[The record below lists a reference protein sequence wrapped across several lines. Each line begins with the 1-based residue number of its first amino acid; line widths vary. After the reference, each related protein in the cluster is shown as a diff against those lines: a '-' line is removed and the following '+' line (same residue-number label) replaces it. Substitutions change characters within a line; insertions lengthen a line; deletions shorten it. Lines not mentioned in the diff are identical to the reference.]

1 MNLKLLLRQAIY
13 SLLANKL
20 RSGLSILGIVIGIS
34 SVIVMLAVGEGAKQA
49 ILSSFDNVENLIL
62 IQKRYDMGEG
72 WEGQETS
79 YQGRDIFTPEIVTE
93 IKQKVPGILSVIPI
107 TSIQAG
113 EIFYE
118 GEAIYGSFYGIFD
131 DFFSTKSLEF
141 THWKA
146 FSKKDIETSEKQ
158 IILWA
163 KIAEES
169 FHGSSELIGKKIY
182 IGGTDFYIQWILK
195 EKNWEV
201 DYSIYVPIT
210 TAKERVGTLSIDKIE
225 VYTNPDMDIEAA
237 RRNLGYFLYKKSWV
251 SDASVVKFYIET
263 NKDILQQVNEIVMQM
278 RLLLGAIGS
287 IALVVWWI
295 GIMNIMLVSVT
306 ERTREIGIRK
316 AIGATRTDI
325 LVQFL
330 TEAILLSL
338 IACAVALGLSYGI
351 TRAISF
357 FTPDFQAI
365 ISLQVVILASSV
377 SIMLGIIFGITPA
390 YKASRLKIVDTL
402 RYE

>member
-34 SVIVMLAVGEGAKQA
+34 SVIVMLAVGEGAKQS

-62 IQKRYDMGEG
+62 IQKRYDMAEA
-72 WEGQETS
+72 WESQETA
-79 YQGRDIFTPEIVTE
+79 YQGREVFTPEIVSE
-93 IKQKVPGILSVIPI
+93 IKQKVPGVLSVIPI

-118 GEAIYGSFYGIFD
+118 WQALYGSFYGVFD
-131 DFFSTKSLEF
+131 DFFTAKSLEF
-141 THWKA
+141 IAGKT
-146 FSKKDIETSEKQ
+146 FSKTDIETSVKQ

-163 KIAEES
+163 KIAQES
-169 FHGSSELIGKKIY
+169 FLWWNELIGKTVY
-182 IGGTDFYIQWILK
+182 IWGTNFQIQWILK

-210 TAKERVGTLSIDKIE
+210 TAKERVGTVTIDKIE
-225 VYTNPDMDIEAA
+225 VYMAPDMDIETA

-263 NKDILQQVNEIVMQM
+263 NKDILKQVNQIVLQM
-278 RLLLGAIGS
+278 RLLLWAIGS
-287 IALVVWWI
+287 IALVVWGI

-316 AIGATRTDI
+316 AIGATRADI
-325 LVQFL
+325 LIQFL

-338 IACAVALGLSYGI
+338 IACVVALALSYGI
-351 TRAISF
+351 TQAITYF
-357 FTPDFQAI
+357 APDFQAI
-365 ISLQVVILASSV
+365 ISPQVVILASTV
-377 SIMLGIIFGITPA
+377 SIMLWIIFGITPA
-390 YKASRLKIVDTL
+390 YKASKLKIVDTL